1 MILDINA
8 AMLEE
13 KLKIELSDLC
23 LKEIFGEEIKMENY
37 NNQKIL
43 ELEKSEL
50 VPAEGELY
58 EVEMDCNEVSY
69 ENESSEYRFRS
80 MRFRSDEH
88 ISNEVQSDKGQSDE
102 DQSDE
107 DQADEDQADE
117 DQADEDQA
125 DEDQADEDQSDE
137 DRPDE
142 DWPDEDRPNEDR
154 PDEDQSDEVRS
165 DEVRSDEDRSDED
178 QTDEDRSDKGQS
190 DEDASIEEVHNS
202 EKTFNKVICVNEE
215 TSFIGVS
222 EKNKSNEHRFRSL
235 RPRLYRRFRP
245 RLYRRFRS
253 DEHVSNEVQSD
264 KDQSDEDQ
272 ADEDQ
277 ADEDQS
283 DEDRSDEGQVDEDAS
298 IEEVN
303 IKEPFDEKLFSKAAE
318 SSQNEEFTLMTCE
331 FFLVTSSWIMG
342 ALRMMDFN
350 IMSSFLFHKELQV
363 PVKCLHN
370 TKFDLHSDDLMKIL
384 ISPTIRKLRL
394 IIRSILSCKIHPSEL
409 YAIFSDYNIQEC
421 TQEVKLLLGFLN
433 LSFTTKELENC
444 MIKTKTVFLMQKY
457 SEIATSA
464 MEVKEKLNLKGDF
477 SALQVIMV

>member
-43 ELEKSEL
+43 ELEKSEF

-102 DQSDE
+102 GQSDE

-125 DEDQADEDQSDE
+125 DEDQADEDQ
-137 DRPDE
+137 
-142 DWPDEDRPNEDR
+142 
-154 PDEDQSDEVRS
+154 
-165 DEVRSDEDRSDED
+165 
-178 QTDEDRSDKGQS
+178 
-190 DEDASIEEVHNS
+190 A
-202 EKTFNKVICVNEE
+202 
-215 TSFIGVS
+215 
-222 EKNKSNEHRFRSL
+222 
-235 RPRLYRRFRP
+235 
-245 RLYRRFRS
+245 
-253 DEHVSNEVQSD
+253 
-264 KDQSDEDQ
+264 DEDQ

-277 ADEDQS
+277 ADEDQADEDQADEDQADEDHS
-283 DEDRSDEGQVDEDAS
+283 DEDWSDEGQVDEDAS

-318 SSQNEEFTLMTCE
+318 SSQNEEFTLMICE

-394 IIRSILSCKIHPSEL
+394 IICSILSCKIHPSEL
-409 YAIFSDYNIQEC
+409 YTIFSDCNIQEC
-421 TQEVKLLLGFLN
+421 TQEVKLLLDFLN

-444 MIKTKTVFLMQKY
+444 MIKIKTVFLMQKY